1 MRLRAG
7 RCTGVDYSVRGEAFV
22 AESRGEVVL
31 TGGTVG
37 SPLVLMRSGIGP
49 RSHLRD
55 VGVDLVVDLP
65 GVGANVQDHP
75 RSTVI
80 YQAARPMPDPTNGHS
95 EVLGLIR
102 SDPELDALD
111 LQLQL
116 VHIPYFAPA
125 LPPPMSPDAP
135 GYSIAL
141 AAMTPRSRGSVRLA
155 SADPDEP
162 PVLDPHYYS
171 DPHDLEVMTA
181 GLRVARRIGAA
192 DALEPWRGRE
202 VLPGSE
208 VRDDESMR
216 AYLRRSLRTYSHQ
229 VGTCRMGTDDLAVV
243 DPDLRVRGV
252 DGLRVADA
260 SVMPTIV
267 SANTNATVYA
277 IAERAVDL
285 IRG

>member
-1 MRLRAG
+1 
-7 RCTGVDYSVRGEAFV
+7 
-22 AESRGEVVL
+22 
-31 TGGTVG
+31 
-37 SPLVLMRSGIGP
+37 MRSGIGP
-49 RSHLRD
+49 GSHLRD
-55 VGVDLVVDLP
+55 VGVDVVVDLP
-65 GVGANVQDHP
+65 GVGTNVQDHP

-80 YQAARPMPDPTNGHS
+80 YQAARPMPASSNGHADA
-95 EVLGLIR
+95 LGLIR
-102 SDPELDALD
+102 SEPGLDALD
-111 LQLQL
+111 LQIQL
-116 VHIPYFAPA
+116 VDIPYFAPA
-125 LPPPMSPDAP
+125 LPPPMSADAS

-155 SADPDEP
+155 SADPNEP
-162 PVLDPHYYS
+162 PVLDPNYYS

-202 VLPGSE
+202 VFPGSE

-216 AYLRRSLRTYSHQ
+216 EYLRRSLRTYSHQ
-229 VGTCRMGTDDLAVV
+229 VGSCQMGTNDLAVV
-243 DPDLRVRGV
+243 DTDLHVRGIE
-252 DGLRVADA
+252 GLRVADA
-260 SVMPTIV
+260 SVMPSIV